1 MAKPR
6 SAEQATKQ
14 RSLMQEAW
22 LQFKSN
28 RLAICGLIVIGLLLL
43 ISIVTTVID
52 LADGGALYKQ
62 LVTKQNLLEKLDGP
76 SAAHILGCDEYG
88 RDLFFRILWGTRYSL
103 FAGVCTILAAVLIGG
118 LFGAMAGYY
127 GGKLDNVIMRVMD
140 IGLITKHK
148 AVDSG
153 IVKILNGLAGEHRN
167 MTIWQTSFDN
177 VYGSQGY
184 FRCG

>member
-52 LADGGALYKQ
+52 LGTAERFTNSSSPNKTFWKNWMALLPHISWAAMNTGAIFSSASSGERGIRS
-62 LVTKQNLLEKLDGP
+62 LL
-76 SAAHILGCDEYG
+76 AYAQ
-88 RDLFFRILWGTRYSL
+88 SL
-103 FAGVCTILAAVLIGG
+103 RPC
-118 LFGAMAGYY
+118 
-127 GGKLDNVIMRVMD
+127 
-140 IGLITKHK
+140 
-148 AVDSG
+148 
-153 IVKILNGLAGEHRN
+153 
-167 MTIWQTSFDN
+167 
-177 VYGSQGY
+177 
-184 FRCG
+184 